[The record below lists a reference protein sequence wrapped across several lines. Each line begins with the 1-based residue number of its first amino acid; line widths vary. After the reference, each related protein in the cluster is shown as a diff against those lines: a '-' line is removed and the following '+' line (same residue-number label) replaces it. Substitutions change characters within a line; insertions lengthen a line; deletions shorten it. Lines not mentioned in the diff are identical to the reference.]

1 MSAKKLKL
9 TWGQIEELRKWE
21 DEAYCKAAVTQ
32 NGDALRYVRTQTPE
46 ICKAAVTQDGDALR
60 YVRTQTPEMVAI
72 ALKRSPDV
80 WRYIAKTIYDTVTV
94 EPPPQPEPAPKR
106 CDKCGHTI
114 EE

>member
-1 MSAKKLKL
+1 MSAKLKL
-9 TWGQIEELRKWE
+9 TSDQLEELRKWE
-21 DEAYCKAAVTQ
+21 DETFCKAAVAQ
-32 NGDALRYVRTQTPE
+32 DGDALQYVRTQTPE
-46 ICKAAVTQDGDALR
+46 I
-60 YVRTQTPEMVAI
+60 VAI
-72 ALKRSPDV
+72 ALKQSQGA

>member
-32 NGDALRYVRTQTPE
+32 NGY
-46 ICKAAVTQDGDALR
+46 ALR

-72 ALKRSPDV
+72 ALKRSPDA
-80 WRYIAKTIYDTVTV
+80 WRYIDKAIYGTVTV

-106 CDKCGHTI
+106 CDKCGQTI